1 MNSLNS
7 SRVGNWTRARV
18 FVPFGLSSSATLLPA
33 TVAPP
38 PSDVVAWNLA
48 ATGAVMPSSKVK
60 SSELVVPAGLDSST
74 DSRSGSFEL
83 VPLPPTTTTENV
95 GLPVEAGGVE
105 NTWLLA
111 TYARRDSSTGLVAG
125 GKPIR
130 TLPLPLPSGLVLFE
144 QLRSTPLLWM
154 FPLLS

>member
-7 SRVGNWTRARV
+7 SRAGNWTRARV
-18 FVPFGLSSSATLLPA
+18 LVPFELSSSATLVPGSEPLFEVIA
-33 TVAPP
+33 L
-38 PSDVVAWNLA
+38 NLA

-60 SSELVVPAGLDSST
+60 SSELVVPAGLDNST

-95 GLPVEAGGVE
+95 RFPIEFGGVE
-105 NTWLLA
+105 NTWPSA
-111 TYARRDSSTGLVAG
+111 AEARRDSSTGLVAG

-130 TLPLPLPSGLVLFE
+130 TLPLPLPSAFVLFE
-144 QLRSTPLLWM
+144 QLRRNPLLWM

>member
-1 MNSLNS
+1 MMNSLNS
-7 SRVGNWTRARV
+7 SSVGNWTRARV
-18 FVPFGLSSSATLLPA
+18 LVPFGLSSSATLEPLA
-33 TVAPP
+33 TVPP
-38 PSDVVAWNLA
+38 PNTEVIAWNLA

-60 SSELVVPAGLDSST
+60 SSELVVPAGSDSST

-95 GLPVEAGGVE
+95 GLPLEAGGVE

-125 GKPIR
+125 GNATS
-130 TLPLPLPSGLVLFE
+130 TLPLPLPSGLELFE
-144 QLRSTPLLWM
+144 QLARTPLLWM
-154 FPLLS
+154 FPL